1 MMPDLRIRECR
12 TYFLDRYAMIN
23 AELGLVNVGL
33 GGKSG
38 WLHGNAVARNR
49 PETPNGADPWLP
61 SPYPGDSYRDA
72 ILDNQLDPRHLGRE
86 SGVHE

>member
-33 GGKSG
+33 GGPRERSVG
-38 WLHGNAVARNR
+38 RTGL
-49 PETPNGADPWLP
+49 
-61 SPYPGDSYRDA
+61 SY
-72 ILDNQLDPRHLGRE
+72 
-86 SGVHE
+86 